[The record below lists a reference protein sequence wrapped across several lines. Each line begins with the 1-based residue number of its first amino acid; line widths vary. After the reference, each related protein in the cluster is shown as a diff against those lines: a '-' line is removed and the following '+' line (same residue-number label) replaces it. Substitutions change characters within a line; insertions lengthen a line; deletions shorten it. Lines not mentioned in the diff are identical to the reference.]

1 MCIAKPGHVDSE
13 SILREI
19 NLDKNI
25 YKLRGKIYATGTVHA
40 GNRLKLVLFP
50 SLVTRC
56 QVYCSKIVHTDYPIK
71 IQHFHMLGT
80 K

>member
-1 MCIAKPGHVDSE
+1 MTK
-13 SILREI
+13 
-19 NLDKNI
+19 I
-25 YKLRGKIYATGTVHA
+25 YKIVPV

-50 SLVTRC
+50 SLCIVSRC

-80 K
+80 KMLYDVNGVIQ